1 MKSFINLI
9 IAIPALLFSTGCD
22 AQVKNAKQLTVHI
35 DGNCDMCKK
44 NIEKAANEKKVAQL
58 DWNKDSK
65 QASLSYDSSKT
76 TPDAILKRVALA
88 GYDNEKFLAPDD
100 AYAALPECCKYERS
114 GKHTALKSTV
124 NPGSVS
130 DTKTP
135 ATNQNAP
142 AKQLSAVLN
151 AYFELKDALV
161 KTDTKTATLKVSEL
175 SKALSV
181 VDMAN
186 LDHNQHSVWMKTEK
200 DLIAKTTAIV
210 NSKTIEEQRTQFMA
224 LSETMHELA
233 KVAKAET
240 PVYYQHCPMYNDGKG
255 ANWLSLENTV
265 KNPYYGSQML
275 SCGKTVETIK

>member
-1 MKSFINLI
+1 MKSFINLA
-9 IAIPALLFSTGCD
+9 IAIPALLFSTSCD
-22 AQVKNAKQLTVHI
+22 AQVKNARQLNLSV

-44 NIEKAANEKKVAQL
+44 TIEKAANEKKVAQL

-65 QASLSYDSSKT
+65 QASLTYDSSKT
-76 TPDAILKRVALA
+76 TADAILKRVALA

-114 GKHTALKSTV
+114 RKHTALKSTATSG
-124 NPGSVS
+124 NT

-135 ATNQNAP
+135 AADQTAP
-142 AKQLSAVLN
+142 ASQLGAVLD
-151 AYFELKDALV
+151 AYFELKNALV
-161 KTDTKTATLKVSEL
+161 KTDSKSAALKASGL
-175 SKALSV
+175 SKALSL
-181 VDMAN
+181 VDMSK
-186 LDHNQHSVWMKTEK
+186 LDHDQHSVWMKTEK
-200 DLIAKTTAIV
+200 DLVAKSTALA
-210 NSKTIEEQRTQFMA
+210 NSKTIEEQRTLFMG

-233 KVAKAET
+233 KVAKAGT

-275 SCGKTVETIK
+275 SCGKTVETIQ